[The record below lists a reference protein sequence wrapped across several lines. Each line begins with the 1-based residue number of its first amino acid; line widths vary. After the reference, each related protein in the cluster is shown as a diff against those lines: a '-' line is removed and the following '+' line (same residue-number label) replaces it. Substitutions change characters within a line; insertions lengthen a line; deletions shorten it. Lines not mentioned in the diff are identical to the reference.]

1 MAEIFLITG
10 ARRWV
15 RGMVC
20 AAGLWGLTA
29 GAVAQSNG
37 TLMFPVPQV
46 RVDPRPVQ
54 PRDVLPP
61 DEQRVVNL
69 FEQAAPAVAYLTTE
83 VVQTNALQEREV
95 SQGAGSGILWDTLGH
110 VVTNHHVIQNARR
123 VFVHFN
129 VGQPVEGIVV
139 GRAPEYDLA
148 VIRLARPLSTLGVDL
163 RPIPLGESRTLRIGQ
178 TVYAIGN
185 PFGLQRTLT
194 RGLVSALDRELPTTN
209 QREVL
214 GVIQTDA
221 AINPGNSGGPL
232 LDSAGR
238 LVGVN
243 TAIRPNH
250 GNAAGIGFSI
260 PVDLV
265 NRIVPALISRGRA
278 PLPGIG
284 ITPMRPEMAVR
295 LGVQGLVLAD
305 VDPHSPAA
313 EAGLQ
318 PYNPRTGELGD
329 VIVAV
334 NGRQLPSV
342 SALVTEL
349 DRVGMGNLVNLTVVR
364 HIYPD
369 RREQRELQL
378 RVVDLRR

>member
-1 MAEIFLITG
+1 
-10 ARRWV
+10 
-15 RGMVC
+15 MV
-20 AAGLWGLTA
+20 ALGLLGPMPATA
-29 GAVAQSNG
+29 QVPAPLV
-37 TLMFPVPQV
+37 FPSLGVKA
-46 RVDPRPVQ
+46 DPRPVQ
-54 PRDVLPP
+54 PREGLPP
-61 DEQRVVNL
+61 EEQRVVNL
-69 FEQAAPAVAYLTTE
+69 FERAAPAVAYITTE
-83 VVQTNALQEREV
+83 VVQTNVWLEREV
-95 SQGAGSGILWDTLGH
+95 SQGAGSGIVWDTLGH
-110 VVTNHHVIQNARR
+110 IITNHHVIQNARR
-123 VFVHFN
+123 VLVHLDA
-129 VGQPVEGIVV
+129 GQTVEGLVV

-148 VIRLARPLSTLGVDL
+148 VIRLNRPLNSLNPLLT
-163 RPIPLGESRTLRIGQ
+163 PIPLGESRTLRVGQ

-194 RGLVSALDRELPTTN
+194 RGLVSALDRELPTTS

-243 TAIRPNH
+243 TSIRPNN

-284 ITPMRPEMAVR
+284 ITPVRPELVAR
-295 LGVQGLVLAD
+295 AGIQGIVLAD
-305 VDPHSPAA
+305 VDPQSPAA

-329 VIVAV
+329 VITAV
-334 NGRQLPSV
+334 NGRALPSV
-342 SALVTEL
+342 SALVAEL
-349 DRVGMGNLVNLTVVR
+349 DRAGLDSMVELTVVR
-364 HIYPD
+364 QVFPD
-369 RREQRELQL
+369 RRESRQVRLK
-378 RVVDLRR
+378 VVDLRR